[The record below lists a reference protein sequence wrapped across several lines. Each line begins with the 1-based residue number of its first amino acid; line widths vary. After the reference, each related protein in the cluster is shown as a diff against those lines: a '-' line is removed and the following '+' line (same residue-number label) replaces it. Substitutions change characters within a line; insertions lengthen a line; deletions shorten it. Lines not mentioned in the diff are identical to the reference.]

1 MKKLMIALAVA
12 VCAVVVNAASF
23 NWTSSGMTAAS
34 KTINSKA
41 GTALY
46 SDAASYTLILFDAG
60 VTSQDTL
67 LAGLR
72 GNKGVADFTS
82 VASQTLGNK
91 SQITAQEFSYGS
103 AETDY
108 NFYFVIINGDDVF
121 ISASV
126 SAAGQLADT
135 SDVSFSGL
143 GTATKN
149 AFADTSAT
157 FAANGAGWYAV
168 PEPTSGLLLLLG
180 VAGLALKRKRA

>member
-67 LAGLR
+67 LAG
-72 GNKGVADFTS
+72 
-82 VASQTLGNK
+82 
-91 SQITAQEFSYGS
+91 
-103 AETDY
+103 
-108 NFYFVIINGDDVF
+108 
-121 ISASV
+121 
-126 SAAGQLADT
+126 
-135 SDVSFSGL
+135 
-143 GTATKN
+143 
-149 AFADTSAT
+149 
-157 FAANGAGWYAV
+157 FAATRALQISLRSHRRPSAIIARSRHRIFPMV
-168 PEPTSGLLLLLG
+168 LLG
-180 VAGLALKRKRA
+180 MTTNSTLL